1 MSDLGAE
8 EVDGEV
14 LMSNCGMLLIRTNH
28 NGELK
33 FPVGLTFD
41 RNLSAFRK
49 SLVSNV
55 VETS

>member
-1 MSDLGAE
+1 
-8 EVDGEV
+8 
-14 LMSNCGMLLIRTNH
+14 MSNCGMLLIGTNH
-28 NGELK
+28 KGELK